1 MTFDSRNPG
10 DDTHDDETDI
20 AVIGMAGRF
29 PGARDLTQFWANVA
43 GGVESISVLTDDQ
56 LASAGVPA
64 SIRQSPDYVP
74 AASRL
79 EDADCFDASFFGY
92 SPREA
97 AFMDP
102 QSRVCLELAW
112 HAVEDA
118 GYCSLDYAG
127 SIGVFATASLNTYL
141 LQNLAGRL
149 DEQDFVLGLGNIP
162 IVLGNGPDFVATRVS
177 YKLNLR
183 GPSVAVQTACS
194 SSLTAIHLARQSLL
208 NGECDLALAGGV
220 SIYLPQD
227 RGYRWQDG
235 MILSSDG
242 HCRAFDADA
251 DGIVFGRGGGMVL
264 LKPLARALEDGDR
277 VRAVIKGSAANNDG
291 SRKVGF
297 TAPSVTGQSRVIAE
311 ALADAGLRADSISYI
326 EAHGTG
332 TTLGDPIEIAGLTEA
347 FRKHTTRAGY
357 CAIGTVKTNIGHLDV
372 AAGVT
377 AFIKTVLM
385 LENRQLP
392 PSLHFNNPNPAIDFA
407 TSPFY
412 VNTSLRPWEGIAG
425 RRRAGVSAF
434 GIGGTNVH
442 LVVEEAKS
450 PVKKAERADRP
461 MHVMRV
467 TARTDDALTTLTSN
481 IASRLDGADVPS
493 IGDACYTANTGRA
506 HHAHRVVVRATSTPE
521 LRTSLEAAATGSDD
535 PRVVRGQFVAD
546 DAPPVAFLFT
556 GLGAQLVGMGES
568 LYRTQPVFRA
578 ALERCDTLLRPYL
591 QRPLLS
597 VLYPKA
603 GERSPIDETT
613 YGQPVMFAF
622 EYALSMLWQSWGV
635 RPAAVLGH
643 SLGEYAGACLSGL
656 LPLEEA
662 LRLVSTRARLA
673 DTLPPGGGMAAAF
686 ASERQV
692 RDAIGDDAK
701 LVSIASV
708 NGPESI
714 VMSGTTEAL
723 TRVAGRLTERQFEV
737 RMLNVTQA
745 FHSGMLDPVLDEYER
760 AVAQTTFGR
769 AEIPIISNVSGGVL
783 SDADGRDARYWRRHA
798 REVVRFADGVR
809 TLYDRGIRHFLEMG
823 PHTTATAMA
832 AGCVIDESAVFL
844 PSLRRGRDDSDQLF
858 ESLSQ
863 LYVRGVDVDWSGF
876 DAPFTRRRVS
886 LPLYPFAKTRHWID
900 ALPAAAAPAEEA
912 LPGRPMLAR
921 AVESPLFTEPAYDL
935 EIDSATRPFLDD
947 HRIFG
952 AVVFPA
958 TGYIEA
964 ALEAVEQTTGRRATV
979 IEDIEIAE
987 PMMSRATAPRSAQ
1000 LVLKPDNAGFGFEVF
1015 SQARNEPGKRTWARH
1030 GTGRVLTGSTATPN
1044 RTARLDVEA
1053 IRARCKRERSGAEYY
1068 GDLAQQGFSYGP
1080 LFNGI
1085 QSVRFGDGEV
1095 IGEVRLPSALEAEV
1109 SAYQF
1114 HPALLDACLQVVLG
1128 LAPQGRTFLPLRI
1141 ERVELRE
1148 WQRHLVVHAVARTT
1162 PPDARALT
1170 CDVRIANA

>member
-412 VNTSLRPWEGIAG
+412 VNTSL
-425 RRRAGVSAF
+425 
-434 GIGGTNVH
+434 
-442 LVVEEAKS
+442 
-450 PVKKAERADRP
+450 
-461 MHVMRV
+461 
-467 TARTDDALTTLTSN
+467 
-481 IASRLDGADVPS
+481 
-493 IGDACYTANTGRA
+493 
-506 HHAHRVVVRATSTPE
+506 
-521 LRTSLEAAATGSDD
+521 
-535 PRVVRGQFVAD
+535 
-546 DAPPVAFLFT
+546 
-556 GLGAQLVGMGES
+556 
-568 LYRTQPVFRA
+568 
-578 ALERCDTLLRPYL
+578 
-591 QRPLLS
+591 
-597 VLYPKA
+597 
-603 GERSPIDETT
+603 
-613 YGQPVMFAF
+613 
-622 EYALSMLWQSWGV
+622 
-635 RPAAVLGH
+635 
-643 SLGEYAGACLSGL
+643 
-656 LPLEEA
+656 
-662 LRLVSTRARLA
+662 
-673 DTLPPGGGMAAAF
+673 
-686 ASERQV
+686 
-692 RDAIGDDAK
+692 
-701 LVSIASV
+701 
-708 NGPESI
+708 
-714 VMSGTTEAL
+714 
-723 TRVAGRLTERQFEV
+723 
-737 RMLNVTQA
+737 
-745 FHSGMLDPVLDEYER
+745 
-760 AVAQTTFGR
+760 
-769 AEIPIISNVSGGVL
+769 
-783 SDADGRDARYWRRHA
+783 
-798 REVVRFADGVR
+798 
-809 TLYDRGIRHFLEMG
+809 
-823 PHTTATAMA
+823 
-832 AGCVIDESAVFL
+832 
-844 PSLRRGRDDSDQLF
+844 
-858 ESLSQ
+858 
-863 LYVRGVDVDWSGF
+863 
-876 DAPFTRRRVS
+876 
-886 LPLYPFAKTRHWID
+886 
-900 ALPAAAAPAEEA
+900 
-912 LPGRPMLAR
+912 
-921 AVESPLFTEPAYDL
+921 
-935 EIDSATRPFLDD
+935 
-947 HRIFG
+947 
-952 AVVFPA
+952 
-958 TGYIEA
+958 
-964 ALEAVEQTTGRRATV
+964 
-979 IEDIEIAE
+979 
-987 PMMSRATAPRSAQ
+987 
-1000 LVLKPDNAGFGFEVF
+1000 
-1015 SQARNEPGKRTWARH
+1015 
-1030 GTGRVLTGSTATPN
+1030 
-1044 RTARLDVEA
+1044 
-1053 IRARCKRERSGAEYY
+1053 
-1068 GDLAQQGFSYGP
+1068 
-1080 LFNGI
+1080 
-1085 QSVRFGDGEV
+1085 
-1095 IGEVRLPSALEAEV
+1095 
-1109 SAYQF
+1109 
-1114 HPALLDACLQVVLG
+1114 
-1128 LAPQGRTFLPLRI
+1128 
-1141 ERVELRE
+1141 
-1148 WQRHLVVHAVARTT
+1148 
-1162 PPDARALT
+1162 
-1170 CDVRIANA
+1170 